1 MNETLPPRLSFYFLF
16 RLCLLLIGW
25 RNRRLMVMNKTGHA
39 KEEKGPYYYY
49 YYFFFLGGLIWKRRL
64 PPLAVPIGISYHILN
79 SSMSNPFLF
88 RKKNL
93 RPSPLNSN
101 EFKHSFRSL
110 SQFLVEII
118 ITLRYGQLETCR
130 NVIYV
135 LLLYLYRE
143 TKQTE
148 KRISISRVSSSP
160 LLLLLLLLSPY
171 TNILVVILFSCRRFH
186 LRFISFFF
194 SGSWKIMPIWGEMA
208 RHSKL

>member
-49 YYFFFLGGLIWKRRL
+49 YYFFFFWGLIWKRRL

-148 KRISISRVSSSP
+148 KEFPFHEYHHRLFFVFFFFFPHIQIS
-160 LLLLLLLLSPY
+160 LLLYCS
-171 TNILVVILFSCRRFH
+171 LVVAFTYVLFR
-186 LRFISFFF
+186 FF